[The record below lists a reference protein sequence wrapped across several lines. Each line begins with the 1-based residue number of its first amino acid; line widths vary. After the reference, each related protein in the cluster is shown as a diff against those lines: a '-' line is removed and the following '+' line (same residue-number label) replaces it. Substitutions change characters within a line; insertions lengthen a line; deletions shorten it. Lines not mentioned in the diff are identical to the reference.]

1 VLTWIGGALALFF
14 ILCAC
19 GVVLS
24 AATRGKFPMQVLGI
38 FSIACSLLMMF
49 AAAAALA
56 SGRSFEVTLWNLEGP
71 GPLTL
76 RLDMMSAVFL
86 FVSGMVYL
94 PASLFARKF
103 IEDRLNFNGRYPIRR
118 YGILHFAL
126 MASVVLILTAS
137 DALLFLISWECMSIL
152 CYLLVNHGES
162 EAGDASAGYV
172 MLAMGEAGFLAVV
185 VAFMILGKDA
195 PDWSFSAL
203 GAAAVHLSGRAV
215 WGIFLL
221 GFLGFGVKAG
231 LVPVNF
237 WLPRSYTS
245 APAAF
250 VPVLAGVT
258 LNLGFYGILRLNTDL
273 VPAHSFGPGLF
284 ALITGSVTAL
294 VGILYATTEN
304 DLKTMLAHSSIENAG
319 IIVAGI
325 GASLVFRASG
335 YPIPAA
341 IALTAALYHMA
352 NHSVYKTLLFQGA
365 AHIEAATGTRD
376 MDELGGL
383 AHLLPALSVTFLVGC
398 LSIAAIPPFNGFVSE
413 WLTLQSLLRSAV
425 LMSPPIKILFALC
438 GACLALTAALAVTC
452 FVKVYA
458 MSFLGIRR
466 GSWKAH
472 RPENATRVQFPLGYL
487 AIGCLLLG
495 ILPTY
500 VIPALNRVVEP
511 LVEASATDSLV
522 PPFFTATP
530 TNLQIP
536 PAFLADFHNLGA
548 QTGRRLLPGRGLVV
562 LARGSKANPV
572 IFAMSPAYS
581 LVALA
586 VLLLL
591 GWLFVKWLT
600 RKRSVVRNELWAGGI
615 PRLLPEMTYTAT
627 GFSNPVRV
635 VFQAIF
641 QPNIVED
648 KRETVAVH
656 FRTAIHRRREE
667 THLVDRL
674 FFHPVGDAVSWLARF
689 LAGMHHGRLNAYVA
703 YTLGFLLLILLLFR
717 LS

>member
-19 GVVLS
+19 GLVLS
-24 AATRGKFPMQVLGI
+24 ATTRGKYPMQVLGV
-38 FSIACSLLMMF
+38 FSTACSLLMMF

-56 SGRSFEVTLWNLEGP
+56 SGRSFEATLWNLESIGR
-71 GPLTL
+71 LTL

-103 IEDRLNFNGRYPIRR
+103 IEDRFDGRYPIRR

-152 CYLLVNHGES
+152 CYLLVNHGED
-162 EAGDASAGYV
+162 EAADASAGYV

-185 VAFMILGKDA
+185 VAFLILGRA
-195 PDWSFSAL
+195 SPDWSFSAL
-203 GAAAVHLSGRAV
+203 GAVATHLSGRAV

-237 WLPRSYTS
+237 WLPRSYTA

-273 VPAHSFGPGLF
+273 VSAHSFGTGLF

-304 DLKTMLAHSSIENAG
+304 DMKTMLAHSSIENAG

-325 GASLVFRASG
+325 GASMVFRGSG
-335 YPIPAA
+335 NPVPAA

-365 AHIEAATGTRD
+365 SRIEAVTGTRD
-376 MDELGGL
+376 MDQLGGL
-383 AHLLPALSVTFLVGC
+383 AHLLPGLSVTFLVGC

-466 GSWKAH
+466 GSWEQAK
-472 RPENATRVQFPLGYL
+472 PENAIGVQFPLAYL

-511 LVEASATDSLV
+511 LVGASVTDSLV

-530 TNLQIP
+530 ANQQIP
-536 PAFLADFHNLGA
+536 PAFLADFHNL
-548 QTGRRLLPGRGLVV
+548 
-562 LARGSKANPV
+562 
-572 IFAMSPAYS
+572 
-581 LVALA
+581 
-586 VLLLL
+586 
-591 GWLFVKWLT
+591 
-600 RKRSVVRNELWAGGI
+600 AGC
-615 PRLLPEMTYTAT
+615 
-627 GFSNPVRV
+627 
-635 VFQAIF
+635 
-641 QPNIVED
+641 
-648 KRETVAVH
+648 
-656 FRTAIHRRREE
+656 
-667 THLVDRL
+667 
-674 FFHPVGDAVSWLARF
+674 
-689 LAGMHHGRLNAYVA
+689 
-703 YTLGFLLLILLLFR
+703 
-717 LS
+717 